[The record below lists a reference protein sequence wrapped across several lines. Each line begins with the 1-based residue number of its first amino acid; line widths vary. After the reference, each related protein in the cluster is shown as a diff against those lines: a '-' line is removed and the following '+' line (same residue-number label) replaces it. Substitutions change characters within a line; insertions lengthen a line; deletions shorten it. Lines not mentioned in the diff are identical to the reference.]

1 MIKEELKNEEM
12 INIPSLSVKEL
23 INEMS
28 ALYNA
33 VIQSGISFKE
43 VPAAMLWGAPGVG
56 KSEAVYQVAANL
68 EKATGK
74 RVSVTDVR
82 LLLFSPVDLRGV
94 PVADSERK
102 FSDWLMPRIFDLDA
116 SKDCINILFLDELTA
131 APASVQAAAYQ
142 ITLNRRVGEHTLPEN
157 TLVIAAGN
165 RTTDHSVAYRMP
177 NALANRLMHFQIEVS
192 FDSWLEYALNNA
204 VNPYILGYLSYD
216 SGKLLR
222 TPQAAEIVA
231 YPTPRSWMA
240 LSRVLNAL
248 EPKDE
253 QDIRKL
259 STLIKANIGVGE
271 GIEFINW
278 CRVYKNLPDVKQI
291 FSGEKVE
298 YPRSADEL
306 YALIGAL
313 TSAFIDRVLSKN
325 KLSDIETDNVCRY
338 VNGFIKEYTIIF
350 YRNIL
355 LSEAGEALSQ
365 SEAFRIWLSK
375 NKDFYRQK
383 SLFSKN

>member
-142 ITLNRRVGEHTLPEN
+142 ITLNRRVGEHSLPEN